1 MFAFLEGPDLV
12 IVLIIVLLIFGGSQ
26 LPKLARSL
34 GRAQK
39 EFQDGIRDGAS
50 GDAPAA
56 APTTTAAATTPP
68 PAAVPPVTTTPAAPP
83 AAPTGT
89 ADASDKVVMT
99 QAELDALLRAR
110 EDEVRQNLANG
121 SSAPGTSA

>member
-1 MFAFLEGPDLV
+1 MFGFLEGPDLV

-50 GDAPAA
+50 DEATPPATA
-56 APTTTAAATTPP
+56 TTRPATTPP
-68 PAAVPPVTTTPAAPP
+68 AAPRALP
-83 AAPTGT
+83 PST

-121 SSAPGTSA
+121 SSPGT

>member
-1 MFAFLEGPDLV
+1 MAVLGFLEGPDLV

-34 GRAQK
+34 GRAAK
-39 EFQDGIRDGAS
+39 GFQAGIRAGAS
-50 GDAPAA
+50 GDAAP
-56 APTTTAAATTPP
+56 APTTSTAATTPP
-68 PAAVPPVTTTPAAPP
+68 PAAVPPVTSTPAAPP
-83 AAPTGT
+83 TAPTGT

-110 EDEVRQNLANG
+110 EDEV
-121 SSAPGTSA
+121 